1 MKKLLL
7 TALLPVAFWSGM
19 VNSALTLNADR
30 IVYNEKDGDA
40 SITVHSDESR
50 AYLIQT
56 WLDSGDSTAKVHLPF
71 VVTPPLFR
79 LAPKSDNVIR
89 VMYLGN
95 GLYQ

>member
-56 WLDSGDSTAKVHLPF
+56 WLDSGDSTAKVHLP
-71 VVTPPLFR
+71 
-79 LAPKSDNVIR
+79 S
-89 VMYLGN
+89 
-95 GLYQ
+95 GLRPRAITLSV